1 MYLLFGKLDD
11 SFENIKQRFKE
22 FVIFSGNKIINE
34 KRASIDQNGKDD
46 IKVYKFYSGLLIYRE
61 YFKILRNHVKSDF

>member
-34 KRASIDQNGKDD
+34 KRASIDQ
-46 IKVYKFYSGLLIYRE
+46 
-61 YFKILRNHVKSDF
+61 